1 MRNGHAVVCGASFAG
16 LLAARVLSDFYESVT
31 VVERDEL
38 PEGIFQRRGVSQGHH
53 LHMMLSAG
61 TRHLVALF
69 PDVLDELETAGAVVL
84 DRPEDPADFHMS
96 VGDRVFCRTGRFT
109 RSDDMVLLLA
119 SRPLLE
125 ATIRRRVRSIAN
137 VIFLD
142 GHDVSEP
149 TIDPAGRV
157 TGTRV
162 VERATGQE
170 RVLTSDLVVDTTGR
184 SARTPAFLE
193 AHGFRRPAE
202 RRYSVQLSYSSQFF
216 RPLPATLPEKVVIDF
231 PTLDRPEGAG
241 LMANEDGT
249 VVVTVIGL
257 AGHSTPTD
265 LPGLL
270 DSAAEFLP
278 AHVAAALRAAEPL
291 GEVSVQRYPASIW
304 RRYHKLDKFPHGY
317 LVMGDA
323 VCSLN
328 PVFGQGMTSA
338 AIQAQTLH
346 ECLTTGTAGLSHR
359 FFRASAKKLTPI
371 WWGNRIFDFT
381 VVPSDDWRLNLQKLV
396 ALGMDK
402 VYGAA
407 TTDLV
412 VAETIFRT
420 IQLLDRITVLMRPSV
435 FSRVFGNRRKAT
447 HPAGLTGVTTGT

>member
-1 MRNGHAVVCGASFAG
+1 MRYEHAVVCGASFAG
-16 LLAARVLSDFYESVT
+16 LLAARVLSDFYDSVT

-38 PEGIFQRRGVSQGHH
+38 PDGIFQRRGVSQGRH

-61 TRHLVALF
+61 TRYLVEMF

-84 DRPEDPADFHMS
+84 DKPDDPADFHMS

-137 VIFLD
+137 VTFLD
-142 GHDVSEP
+142 GHDVLEP
-149 TIDPAGRV
+149 TVDPSGRV
-157 TGTRV
+157 TGARV
-162 VERATGQE
+162 VERAGGRE

-184 SARTPAFLE
+184 SARSPAFLE
-193 AHGFRRPAE
+193 AHGYRRPPE
-202 RRYSVQLSYSSQFF
+202 RRYSVQLSYSSQVF
-216 RPLPATLPEKVVIDF
+216 RLVPGTLPEKVVVDF

-241 LMANEDGT
+241 LMVNEDGT
-249 VVVTVIGL
+249 VIVTIIGL
-257 AGHSTPTD
+257 AGRSTPTD
-265 LPGLL
+265 LSGLL
-270 DSAAEFLP
+270 DSASEFLP
-278 AHVAAALRAAEPL
+278 AHAAAALCAGEPL

-304 RRYHKLDKFPHGY
+304 RRYDKLDRFPHGY

-338 AIQAQTLH
+338 AIQARTLH
-346 ECLTTGTAGLSHR
+346 ECLTSGTAGLSHR
-359 FFRASAKKLTPI
+359 FFGTSAKKLTPI

-381 VVPSDDWRLNLQKLV
+381 VVPSGNWRLNLQKLV
-396 ALGMDK
+396 ALGMDR

-412 VAETIFRT
+412 VAETIIRT
-420 IQLLDRITVLMRPSV
+420 IQLLDRITALLRPSV
-435 FSRVFGNRRKAT
+435 FSRVFGNHRKAT
-447 HPAGLTGVTTGT
+447 GPTRQGERVR